1 MLSMMVTSSPAERSQ
16 RKSLGAYYSPHSLV
30 EPMVAWALTRA
41 DQSVLDPS
49 CGDGIFLAAAG
60 RRLRELGANPREI
73 SALLHAVDLN
83 PDAARFTRERLTALG
98 LPLANVRVASFFSLP
113 PPGGLTGSSEGV
125 DLVIG
130 NPPYIRY
137 QDFSGLARQEALAR
151 ASDAGVQLNR
161 LASSWA
167 HFVAHTVAFLRPGGR
182 LAFILPAE
190 LIHASYAAPLRE
202 YLRRSFAEVSV
213 VSFRQ
218 AVFPEVQ
225 EEVVLLLASGKD
237 RAPERL
243 RLAEVESPADLADL
257 AAVLEGAEEFHPGVE
272 PAKWVPGY
280 TDHPGAVSLDL
291 LSARGLLAP
300 LSDVGKAN
308 IGFVSGANEYFVLT
322 PGEARHWRLPDSSLQ
337 PALVRARQIPGL
349 RITKADLSLGN
360 SQGDRCLLWLP
371 GEHLTAAEKRYIRHG
386 EELGY
391 SERYKCRVRSPWF
404 RVPGVVSPDAFLTY
418 MSDVVPRLCLNQAK
432 TVASNTLLTIRL
444 QGVPAALRRAFVAA
458 FYNSATLMSAE
469 RIGRSYGGGVLKLEP
484 READRLLVPSVELVG
499 RHKASLIKLS
509 DTMDTVLRNGRD
521 GRLEEAVAA
530 VDALLFSGEELAQSD
545 MAAARAGLRERRQ
558 ARARPSR
565 TADPQAFLFA

>member
-49 CGDGIFLAAAG
+49 CGDGIFLATAG
-60 RRLRELGANPREI
+60 RRLRKLGANPREI

-83 PDAARFTRERLTALG
+83 PDAARFTRERLTSLG
-98 LPLANVRVASFFSLP
+98 LPLANVQMASFFSLP
-113 PPGGLTGSSEGV
+113 PPGSSSDGV

-151 ASDAGVQLNR
+151 ASAAGVQLNR

-167 HFVAHTVAFLRPGGR
+167 HFVAHTVPFLRPGGR

-243 RLAEVESPADLADL
+243 RLAEVESPAELTDLAT
-257 AAVLEGAEEFHPGVE
+257 VLEGAEEFHPGVE

-291 LSARGLLAP
+291 LTARGLLAP
-300 LSDVGKAN
+300 LGNVGKAN

-322 PGEARHWRLPDSSLQ
+322 PEEAHHWRLPESSLQ

-360 SQGDRCLLWLP
+360 SRGDRCLLWLP
-371 GEHLTAAEKRYIRHG
+371 GERLTATEKRYVRHG

-404 RVPGVVSPDAFLTY
+404 RVPGIVSPDAFLTY

-484 READRLLVPSVELVG
+484 READRLLVPSVDLVA

-509 DTMDTVLRNGRD
+509 DTMDTALRNGRD
-521 GRLEEAVAA
+521 GRLEEAVAS
-530 VDALLFSGEELAQSD
+530 VDAILFPGETLAQSE

-558 ARARPSR
+558 ARARPTR
-565 TADPQAFLFA
+565 AADPQASLFA